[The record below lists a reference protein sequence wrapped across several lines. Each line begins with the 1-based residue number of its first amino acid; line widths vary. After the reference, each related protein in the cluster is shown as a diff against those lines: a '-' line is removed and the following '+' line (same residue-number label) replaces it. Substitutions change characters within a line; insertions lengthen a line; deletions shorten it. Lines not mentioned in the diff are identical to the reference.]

1 LKYNNVLVDLNIAD
15 NQIVEDEEMV
25 KFLLEILDSN

>member
-1 LKYNNVLVDLNIAD
+1 VDLNIAD